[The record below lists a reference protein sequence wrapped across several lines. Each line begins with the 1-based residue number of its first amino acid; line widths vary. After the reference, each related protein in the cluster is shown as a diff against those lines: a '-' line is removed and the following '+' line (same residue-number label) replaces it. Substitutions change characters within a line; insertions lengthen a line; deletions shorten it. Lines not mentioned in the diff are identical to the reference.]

1 MSALTIKIV
10 TPKSIAFEGTT
21 NMVTGPSFDGE
32 FGVLPNHTQFLTL
45 NEPGVITLG
54 ENKSGKSF
62 VVGKG
67 FAEVADNNVT
77 FLVDSC
83 VATSDV
89 NGSVEDYIAELRS
102 K

>member
-21 NMVTGPSFDGE
+21 DMVTGPSFDGE

-54 ENKSGKSF
+54 ENKSGQSF

-83 VATSDV
+83 KAS
-89 NGSVEDYIAELRS
+89 S
-102 K
+102 